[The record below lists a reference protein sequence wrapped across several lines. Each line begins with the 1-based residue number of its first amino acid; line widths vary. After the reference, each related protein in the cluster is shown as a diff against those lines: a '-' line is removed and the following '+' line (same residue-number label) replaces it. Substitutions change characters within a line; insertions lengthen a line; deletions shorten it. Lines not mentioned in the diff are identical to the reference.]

1 MPQNDHGTAD
11 GFSDLA
17 PGHQDF
23 KPSVWGPCQGLGG
36 RREGG
41 QCAHSAL
48 DAKVVAMLEMLVT
61 STLDPEYQDG
71 RN

>member
-11 GFSDLA
+11 GFLTCTRA
-17 PGHQDF
+17 PRLQAF
-23 KPSVWGPCQGLGG
+23 CLGPCQGLGG

-48 DAKVVAMLEMLVT
+48 DAKVVAMLEMWTHSTRMAAT
-61 STLDPEYQDG
+61 S
-71 RN
+71 